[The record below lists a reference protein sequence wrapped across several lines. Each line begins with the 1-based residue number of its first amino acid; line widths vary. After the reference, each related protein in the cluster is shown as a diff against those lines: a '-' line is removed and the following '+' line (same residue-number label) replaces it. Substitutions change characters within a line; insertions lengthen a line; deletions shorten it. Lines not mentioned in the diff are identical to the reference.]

1 MGLNWNVHS
10 NIYTA
15 PAPRFNQAM
24 ARTRCIADDT
34 VLDRATALFW
44 QRGYAATSLRDL
56 TAATGLGA
64 AALYHRFG
72 DKDRLFL
79 AVLRRY
85 AEQRLQARLARLAAL
100 PSPLG
105 AIGGFFDELIDAS
118 LADPDRRGCLLVN
131 TALDGAATSP
141 EARAAVRARLGEI
154 EGFFRA
160 SLLRAR
166 ERGEIDAATDA
177 DAAAEAL
184 LAAVLAIRVLAR
196 LDPDAARRRPNAA
209 PALAPRS
216 PPEKTR

>member
-1 MGLNWNVHS
+1 
-10 NIYTA
+10 
-15 PAPRFNQAM
+15 M
-24 ARTRCIADDT
+24 ARARCIADDT

-64 AALYHRFG
+64 AALYNRFG

-85 AEQRLQARLARLAAL
+85 AEQRLEARLARLSAL

-105 AIGGFFDELIDAS
+105 AIRGFLDELIDAS

-141 EARAAVRARLGEI
+141 QARAAVRARLGEI

-166 ERGEIDAATDA
+166 DRGEIAAATDA

-196 LDPDAARRRPNAA
+196 LDPDATRLRRIAA
-209 PALAPRS
+209 QALAPLS